1 MVKPL
6 ESRAWPAPA
15 NQKLSNQMNTALKAL
30 QGAESLL
37 LAAIRLAYRAGA
49 IAGHFA
55 WPVIHGLTAAAKWA
69 WANVDWAEV
78 GLIIRAGLIAL
89 VGLTWAGAVT
99 GHRLLVLGSA
109 ALGRWYAALLLG
121 GGGGANPAAPAAA
134 APVVAKTKPTKPRGR
149 RRHGRAGGL
158 AYARSDLFRELAPG
172 SQGLAS
178 AINRSK
184 SSSDSPCGSIA
195 KV

>member
-1 MVKPL
+1 MTSL
-6 ESRAWPAPA
+6 LHLAA
-15 NQKLSNQMNTALKAL
+15 
-30 QGAESLL
+30 GADAL
-37 LAAIRLAYRAGA
+37 LAAITTASASLGEIVTAGALLRLVNQLADLIRLAYRAGA

-109 ALGRWYAALLLG
+109 ALGLWSAALLLG
-121 GGGGANPAAPAAA
+121 GGGGANPAAPAVA
-134 APVVAKTKPTKPRGR
+134 APVVAKAKPKPKR
-149 RRHGRAGGL
+149 RRHGRAGQSSGPRCFS
-158 AYARSDLFRELAPG
+158 RSSSVISNSAC
-172 SQGLAS
+172 S
-178 AINRSK
+178 AI
-184 SSSDSPCGSIA
+184 GS
-195 KV
+195 